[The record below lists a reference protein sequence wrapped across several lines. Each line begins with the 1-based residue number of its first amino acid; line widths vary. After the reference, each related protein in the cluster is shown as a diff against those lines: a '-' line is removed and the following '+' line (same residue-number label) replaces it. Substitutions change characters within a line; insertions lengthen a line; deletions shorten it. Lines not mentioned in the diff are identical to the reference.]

1 MKTYLFVPSCSCLST
16 KLASGKQVAVDSSW
30 KRCGQFKGNR
40 SFLHAAPGTLHKA
53 RSRFSVSMK
62 TEAWVK
68 LIKTEQLKPG
78 DLKPFFVAG
87 QSLLVVCDYDG
98 QVYCSA
104 NVCPHL
110 GTPLDQGTV
119 SSGNLICAQH
129 KTAWRLSD
137 GKLAGKWCP
146 YPPILGPLLGK
157 LKAPQDLTVFPVRE
171 MNGFIEALIDLDAA
185 KEFESNYWRG
195 ILDAQGKATG
205 AAFIVS
211 NS

>member
-1 MKTYLFVPSCSCLST
+1 MKSCLFVQPCTSFSSKITYT
-16 KLASGKQVAVDSSW
+16 KKVVVSSGL
-30 KRCGQFKGNR
+30 KRLELWKGNR
-40 SFLHAAPGTLHKA
+40 SYVVAPFTKVGETTNTP
-53 RSRFSVSMK
+53 RYSISMK

-68 LIKTEQLKPG
+68 LVKTEEIKPG

-98 QVYCSA
+98 QVYCTA

-110 GTPLDQGTV
+110 GTPLDQGLIG
-119 SSGNLICAQH
+119 SGTLICAQH
-129 KTAWRLSD
+129 RTSWRLSD

-157 LKAPQDLTVFPVRE
+157 LKVPQDLSVFPVRE

-205 AAFIVS
+205 GYY
-211 NS
+211 

>member
-1 MKTYLFVPSCSCLST
+1 MKSYLFIQPGICYST
-16 KLASGKQVAVDSSW
+16 RGVCDKRASVTRW
-30 KRCGQFKGNR
+30 KRFAQVKGNS
-40 SFLHAAPGTLHKA
+40 SFVVAPSTLKTA
-53 RSRFSVSMK
+53 GRTKSTNSFSLSMK

-68 LIKTEQLKPG
+68 LVKTEEIKPG

-98 QVYCSA
+98 QVYCTA

-110 GTPLDQGTV
+110 GTPLDQGIV
-119 SSGNLICAQH
+119 GSGTLICAQH
-129 KTAWRLSD
+129 KTSWRLSD

-157 LKAPQDLTVFPVRE
+157 LKAPQDLAVYPVRE
-171 MNGFIEALIDLDAA
+171 MNGFIEALVDLDAV

-205 AAFIVS
+205 GYY
-211 NS
+211 

>member
-1 MKTYLFVPSCSCLST
+1 MKSCLFIQPCTCFSS
-16 KLASGKQVAVDSSW
+16 KLARSNRVVESSGL
-30 KRCGQFKGNR
+30 KRLHWLKGNR
-40 SFLHAAPGTLHKA
+40 SFVVAPFTPKTVDEIANTCRL
-53 RSRFSVSMK
+53 SISMK

-68 LIKTEQLKPG
+68 LVKTEEIKPG

-98 QVYCSA
+98 QVYCTA

-110 GTPLDQGTV
+110 GTPLDQGLIG
-119 SSGNLICAQH
+119 SGTLICAQH
-129 KTAWRLSD
+129 RTSWRLSD

-157 LKAPQDLTVFPVRE
+157 LKVPQDLAVFPVRE
-171 MNGFIEALIDLDAA
+171 MNGFIEALVDLDAA

-205 AAFIVS
+205 GYY
-211 NS
+211 